1 MREGGSF
8 SMRRRKT
15 KPASGSS
22 YVVAGSC
29 FLSTLLLLSLV
40 VLYSARIGDLYNLLL
55 GEIKSDGGAATQ
67 PAASLRTVPALQT
80 APDGAVNSSSS
91 TSAVADTTAA
101 ATLATTAAA
110 APISTSTA
118 ATATSREARLLW
130 SKKAHGAF
138 DMHFIHIPKCGGTS
152 MTAILR
158 QVSCIVDKE
167 RNADCCLNPGFCD
180 WHAMRR
186 CTAIK
191 GCTNHI
197 PQRPYVFK
205 PLPSITMMRE
215 PVSRLISA
223 WFYRG
228 HSPNID
234 FFQVRPE
241 FKDIKDG
248 KRPPVT
254 FDEYLDMPEYMNIQ
268 ARMLGADS
276 FPYKNVT
283 IDEAV
288 YKKAVEAL
296 KAIFFVG
303 LQEAYDVSV
312 KVLLRE
318 LGVSVDIPIL
328 KERDQSNAMAMRRK
342 NAILNNATALNKIR
356 AHNTFD
362 ADLYKVA
369 VRKFCK
375 TCKKYPDLYAELAKV
390 KKVKCE

>member
-8 SMRRRKT
+8 SMRRRKA

-22 YVVAGSC
+22 YIVVGSC
-29 FLSTLLLLSLV
+29 LLATLVLLSLV
-40 VLYSARIGDLYNLLL
+40 MLYSARIGEFLI
-55 GEIKSDGGAATQ
+55 GEIKSEGGAAQ
-67 PAASLRTVPALQT
+67 PVVSLRTAPALQT
-80 APDGAVNSSSS
+80 VAANSSSS
-91 TSAVADTTAA
+91 TTAIVGVP
-101 ATLATTAAA
+101 LATT
-110 APISTSTA
+110 TA
-118 ATATSREARLLW
+118 ATATAVSTTPAIATSREVRLLW
-130 SKKAHGAF
+130 SKKSQGAF
-138 DMHFIHIPKCGGTS
+138 DIHFIHIPKCGGTS

-158 QVSCIVDKE
+158 QVSCLVDKE

-318 LGVSVDIPIL
+318 LSVNVDIPIL
-328 KERDQSNAMAMRRK
+328 KERDQSTPLAVRRK
-342 NAILNNATALNKIR
+342 NAILNNATAINKIR

-362 ADLYKVA
+362 SDLYKVA

>member
-1 MREGGSF
+1 M
-8 SMRRRKT
+8 
-15 KPASGSS
+15 
-22 YVVAGSC
+22 
-29 FLSTLLLLSLV
+29 
-40 VLYSARIGDLYNLLL
+40 
-55 GEIKSDGGAATQ
+55 
-67 PAASLRTVPALQT
+67 
-80 APDGAVNSSSS
+80 
-91 TSAVADTTAA
+91 
-101 ATLATTAAA
+101 
-110 APISTSTA
+110 
-118 ATATSREARLLW
+118 SREAKLLW
-130 SKKAHGAF
+130 SKKNPGAF
-138 DMHFIHIPKCGGTS
+138 DVHFIHIPKCGGTS

-158 QVSCIVDKE
+158 QISCIVDKE

-186 CTAIK
+186 CSAIK

-197 PQRPYVFK
+197 PQRPYIFK
-205 PLPSITMMRE
+205 PMPSITIMRE

-228 HSPNID
+228 HSPNLD

-241 FKDIKDG
+241 FKEIHDG
-248 KRPPVT
+248 KRPFVK

-268 ARMLGADS
+268 SRMLGADS

-288 YKKAVEAL
+288 YKKAVEAV

-303 LQEAYDVSV
+303 LQEAYDISV

-318 LGVSVDIPIL
+318 LSINVDIPIL
-328 KERDQSNAMAMRRK
+328 KERDQSTPQAIKRK
-342 NAILNNATALNKIR
+342 QAILNNATAMNKIA

-362 ADLYKVA
+362 ADLYRVA
-369 VRKFCK
+369 VKKFCR
-375 TCKKYPDLYAELAKV
+375 TTKKYPDLYNELKRTN